1 MADNSLVQ
9 KNINESF
16 SKAFLEY
23 AGYNLQRRAIPDVR
37 DGLKWGAR
45 QLLHA
50 QMLGGFTYDKPFK
63 KAVKSVAQAMGFSF
77 VHGDSSAYGTL
88 IRMAKPFSYRI
99 PLQEANGNYGTL
111 ISPDDHSASRY
122 VELRG
127 SQAAAQVLKDLKKD
141 TITEW
146 ENTYDLEGQFPK
158 VLPSKG
164 LWLGVNGCISIG
176 SGMACSIPP
185 TNLREVN
192 ETLIRLIDNP
202 DLPAEDVVC
211 LPDFPTGAILLNAD
225 EVKESM
231 INGYGKA
238 CKIRAVVE
246 YNKAERCFI
255 VKEMPYSTFTNTIC
269 NELATLMEDN
279 PKCGIKNFVDYTG
292 VKPDLRI
299 YLDKKANPDRVL
311 KLLYKE
317 TSLQTHFSINMVMLD
332 RGRFPK
338 VFTWKE
344 MLQAHIDH
352 EKEVY
357 RRGYEFDLKKI
368 EDRIHIIEGL
378 LKVIVSIDEVVQT
391 IKKAE
396 STEKAKQQLIAQYE
410 LDGAQAKA
418 VLDMKLARLAH
429 LEVEKL
435 KNEKSKL
442 EKEREFIY
450 NIINNEEL
458 FNNKLIKGWRE
469 VANKFGDERRTQIL
483 NISKED
489 EEPQELRQL
498 SINLSNQNN
507 IYINEVSSLYSQ
519 SRGGVGQ
526 KFKMNKGE
534 YVISTQYGD
543 NKSIVLFFTKEGNC
557 YHAKLSEIPFEEIVP
572 IESISNM
579 PIGEETCWMT
589 VVNKETLANNTNN
602 IIFFTKKGYIKKSKL
617 SEYNISRKTG
627 IKALALEDN
636 DQICSAIVT
645 NKDRVGMLTA
655 RGQFVMCETENIR
668 STGRVTKGV
677 KGITLKP
684 DDELIYASMI
694 PKDTKELISVSEN
707 GYIKRTSIT
716 EFNVT
721 NRGVKGG
728 KIHRLKNE
736 EDNLVAFLP
745 LKDESQIIIVANNS
759 QIKIKVQD
767 ISILGKGAQ
776 GTKSINL
783 KDKAKVVGMTIF

>member
-1 MADNSLVQ
+1 MVEHTELIKQDIDIVLQ
-9 KNINESF
+9 ES
-16 SKAFLEY
+16 FLEY

-88 IRMAKPFSYRI
+88 IRMAKPFSYRV

-146 ENTYDLEGQFPK
+146 EDTYDLEGQFPK

-192 ETLIRLIDNP
+192 DTMIRLINNP
-202 DLPAEDVVC
+202 DLPAEEVVC

-246 YNKAERCFI
+246 YDKAERCFT

-317 TSLQTHFSINMVMLD
+317 TSLQTHFSVNMVMLD
-332 RGRFPK
+332 KGTTPR
-338 VFTWKE
+338 VFGWKE
-344 MLQAHIDH
+344 ALQAHIDH
-352 EKEVY
+352 ERVVY
-357 RRGYEFDLKKI
+357 RRGYEYDLRKI
-368 EDRIHIIEGL
+368 EARLHILEGL
-378 LKVIVSIDEVVQT
+378 VKALNMIDEVVKT
-391 IKKAE
+391 VKNAKNSADAKKHLKTLLDADDTQAE
-396 STEKAKQQLIAQYE
+396 AILKIT
-410 LDGAQAKA
+410 
-418 VLDMKLARLAH
+418 LARLTH
-429 LEVEKL
+429 MEVNKLLEEQ
-435 KNEKSKL
+435 
-442 EKEREFIY
+442 
-450 NIINNEEL
+450 EEL
-458 FNNKLIKGWRE
+458 TAKADKIREILGSETLLNKEIEKGLRE
-469 VANKFGDERRTQIL
+469 VADKFGDARRTKIL
-483 NISKED
+483 SVETEE
-489 EEPQELRQL
+489 EEPQEIKTLVV
-498 SINLSNQNN
+498 NLSNDNC
-507 IYINEVSSLYSQ
+507 IYVTEESSLYTQ
-519 SRGGVGQ
+519 KRGGVGN
-526 KFKMNKGE
+526 KFKVSKGEHLISTASGMNNDVLLFFSNKGNFYHTTAQSLQVGELIPVETLFNLEEGEQIKEIAFLSKDKE
-534 YVISTQYGD
+534 YVIF
-543 NKSIVLFFTKEGNC
+543 LTKMGF
-557 YHAKLSEIPFEEIVP
+557 L
-572 IESISNM
+572 
-579 PIGEETCWMT
+579 
-589 VVNKETLANNTNN
+589 
-602 IIFFTKKGYIKKSKL
+602 KKSKL
-617 SEYNISRKTG
+617 SEYNVKRSGGAKA
-627 IKALALEDN
+627 IKLTDGDEIVSILFAN
-636 DQICSAIVT
+636 DERICILSGNGNLVY
-645 NKDRVGMLTA
+645 
-655 RGQFVMCETENIR
+655 CETKDINPI
-668 STGRVTKGV
+668 GRITKGV
-677 KGITLKP
+677 KGIALK
-684 DDELIYASMI
+684 DGDSVVAASLIDE
-694 PKDTKELISVSEN
+694 DTKSICTVTEKGYAKKTALDEISLS
-707 GYIKRTSIT
+707 
-716 EFNVT
+716 
-721 NRGVKGG
+721 NRAVQGA
-728 KIHRLKNE
+728 KIHKLKDDSDRLA
-736 EDNLVAFLP
+736 DFIP
-745 LKDESQIIIVANNS
+745 LKDEKTVIVVSENS
-759 QIKIKVQD
+759 QIRVSVDEISHLSKQAMGNKVITLKGDTKVIGILKI
-767 ISILGKGAQ
+767 
-776 GTKSINL
+776 
-783 KDKAKVVGMTIF
+783 

>member
-1 MADNSLVQ
+1 MSKLRPIIEDSMIQYSGAVLQSRALV
-9 KNINESF
+9 
-16 SKAFLEY
+16 
-23 AGYNLQRRAIPDVR
+23 DVR
-37 DGLKWGAR
+37 DGLKPSAR
-45 QLLHA
+45 QIFYSMLLHK
-50 QMLGGFTYDKPFK
+50 LTHDKPYK
-63 KAVKSVAQAMGFSF
+63 KTANAVGMAMADFYI
-77 VHGDSSAYGTL
+77 HGDSSCEGVIMRAGQPFAMRYPL
-88 IRMAKPFSYRI
+88 IDVKGNAGSLIESGDWAAMRYTESRLSKISNILFSDI
-99 PLQEANGNYGTL
+99 N
-111 ISPDDHSASRY
+111 
-122 VELRG
+122 
-127 SQAAAQVLKDLKKD
+127 KD
-141 TITEW
+141 TISEW
-146 ENTYDLEGQFPK
+146 RDNYDNTKQYPSVLPTKGFYNICNGSQGIGIGMASSIPQYNLKEMNK
-158 VLPSKG
+158 VLEK
-164 LWLGVNGCISIG
+164 LL
-176 SGMACSIPP
+176 
-185 TNLREVN
+185 L
-192 ETLIRLIDNP
+192 NP
-202 DLPAEDVVC
+202 ESSFEDIYIA
-211 LPDFPTGAILLNAD
+211 PDFATGAILLN
-225 EVKESM
+225 ENEIKESM
-231 INGYGKA
+231 RTGSGFA
-238 CKIRAVVE
+238 CKLRSIVE
-246 YNKAERCFI
+246 FNKGERCFI
-255 VKEMPYSTFTNTIC
+255 VTEIPYGTYTNTIC
-269 NELATLMEDN
+269 KELENIINGEDN
-279 PKCGIKNFVDYTG
+279 PGIERFNDLTG
-292 VKPDLRI
+292 KTPLIKI
-299 YLDKKANPDRVL
+299 YLKRATNPDKIL
-311 KLLYKE
+311 KYLYKN
-317 TSLQTHFSINMVMLD
+317 TSLQSYYSINFTMLD

-458 FNNKLIKGWRE
+458 FNNELIKGWRE

-526 KFKMNKGE
+526 KFKMSKGE

-543 NKSIVLFFTKEGNC
+543 NKSIILFFTKEGNC

-677 KGITLKP
+677 KGIVLNP

-694 PKDTKELISVSEN
+694 SKDTKELISVSEN
-707 GYIKRTSIT
+707 GYIKRTPIT

>member
-1 MADNSLVQ
+1 MTELINKD
-9 KNINESF
+9 INESF

-146 ENTYDLEGQFPK
+146 EDTYDLEGQFPK

-202 DLPAEDVVC
+202 DLPAEEVVC
-211 LPDFPTGAILLNAD
+211 LPDFPTGAILLNAN

-246 YNKAERCFI
+246 YDKAERCFI

-299 YLDKKANPDRVL
+299 YLDKKTNPDRVL
-311 KLLYKE
+311 KILYKE

-332 RGRFPK
+332 KGTTPR
-338 VFTWKE
+338 VFGWKE
-344 MLQAHIDH
+344 ALQAHIDH
-352 EKEVY
+352 EKVVY
-357 RRGYEFDLKKI
+357 RRSYEYDLRKI
-368 EDRIHIIEGL
+368 EARLHILEGL
-378 LKVIVSIDEVVQT
+378 VKALNMIDEVVKT
-391 IKKAE
+391 VKNAKNSADAKKHLKALLDADDTQAE
-396 STEKAKQQLIAQYE
+396 AILKIT
-410 LDGAQAKA
+410 
-418 VLDMKLARLAH
+418 LARLTH
-429 LEVEKL
+429 MEVNKL
-435 KNEKSKL
+435 L
-442 EKEREFIY
+442 KEQ
-450 NIINNEEL
+450 EEL
-458 FNNKLIKGWRE
+458 TVKADKIREILGSETLLNKEIEKGLRE
-469 VANKFGDERRTQIL
+469 VADKFGDARRTKIL
-483 NISKED
+483 SVETEE
-489 EEPQELRQL
+489 EEPQEIKTLVV
-498 SINLSNQNN
+498 NLSNDNC
-507 IYINEVSSLYSQ
+507 IYVTEESSLYTQ
-519 SRGGVGQ
+519 KRGGVGN
-526 KFKMNKGE
+526 KFKVSKGEHLISTASGMNNDVLLFFSNKGNFYHTTAQSLQVGELIPVETLFNLEEGEQIKEIAFLSKDKE
-534 YVISTQYGD
+534 YVIF
-543 NKSIVLFFTKEGNC
+543 LTKRGF
-557 YHAKLSEIPFEEIVP
+557 L
-572 IESISNM
+572 
-579 PIGEETCWMT
+579 
-589 VVNKETLANNTNN
+589 
-602 IIFFTKKGYIKKSKL
+602 KKSKL
-617 SEYNISRKTG
+617 SEYNVKRSGGAKA
-627 IKALALEDN
+627 IKLMDGDEIVSILFAN
-636 DQICSAIVT
+636 DERICILSGNGNLVY
-645 NKDRVGMLTA
+645 
-655 RGQFVMCETENIR
+655 CETKDINPI
-668 STGRVTKGV
+668 GRITKGV
-677 KGITLKP
+677 KGISLK
-684 DDELIYASMI
+684 DGDSVVAASLIDE
-694 PKDTKELISVSEN
+694 DTKSICTVTEKGYAKKTALDEISLS
-707 GYIKRTSIT
+707 
-716 EFNVT
+716 
-721 NRGVKGG
+721 NRAVQGA
-728 KIHRLKNE
+728 KIHKLKDDSDRLA
-736 EDNLVAFLP
+736 DFIP
-745 LKDESQIIIVANNS
+745 LKDEKTVIVVSENS
-759 QIKIKVQD
+759 QIRVSVDEISHLSKQAMGNKVITLKGDTKVIGILKI
-767 ISILGKGAQ
+767 
-776 GTKSINL
+776 
-783 KDKAKVVGMTIF
+783 